1 MMTVRCDDERA
12 ELVAAARAM
21 REAGATMHEIAREL
35 RVPASTLYRWAAEGG
50 WRSTDIASARLRAAF
65 AGGPRLPSAG
75 AAAFGE
81 GGQAQAEARVASP
94 DAPAAAAPGASPGAS
109 PAASPGA
116 SMTPLEARAAGE
128 RALKAA
134 MVLMEAGELASAGQ
148 AMQLAER
155 MLGAARQLEALP
167 LPLAD
172 DPEAAHRRAQEAE
185 EMSRLIRGLVKA
197 ALCGHVRALPHW
209 ATTKEFLA
217 DTLYPDQYYRPDAG

>member
-81 GGQAQAEARVASP
+81 GGQAQAEAGAGAASP
-94 DAPAAAAPGASPGAS
+94 DAASAAASAASPGA
-109 PAASPGA
+109 APGA
-116 SMTPLEARAAGE
+116 SMTPLEARAAGG
-128 RALKAA
+128 RALRAA
-134 MVLMEAGELASAGQ
+134 MVLMEAGELGSAGQ